1 MILSDLIFHVFA
13 SLFRKLS
20 TPSSFNVRL
29 LMEVLRLSFS
39 SMVNVI
45 CCAIWVPCL
54 LKSPCSFMLEVLV
67 HLDLGTSRRPA
78 RRDIVLLRP
87 AYLRRTTER
96 EHKLCCVCVQRTA
109 DAMI

>member
-1 MILSDLIFHVFA
+1 MILNDLIFHVFA

-45 CCAIWVPCL
+45 CCAIWVPWSMLSVVQFGCL
-54 LKSPCSFMLEVLV
+54 
-67 HLDLGTSRRPA
+67 
-78 RRDIVLLRP
+78 
-87 AYLRRTTER
+87 
-96 EHKLCCVCVQRTA
+96 VC
-109 DAMI
+109 